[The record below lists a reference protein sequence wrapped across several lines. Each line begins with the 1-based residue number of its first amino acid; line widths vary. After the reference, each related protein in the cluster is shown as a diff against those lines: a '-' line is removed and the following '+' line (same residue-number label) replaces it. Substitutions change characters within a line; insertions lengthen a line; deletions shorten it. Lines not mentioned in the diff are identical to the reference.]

1 MKLCLKLLFLLAMLL
16 PTHVIANHVTVDDYY
31 KALAP
36 TQKHQATNSE
46 IVAYIELR
54 HYRNLAFNDHLSSLV
69 FDRYILELDKNHYY
83 LLASDIKHFENF
95 RFELDEALNAGN
107 LDAAYF
113 IFNRFQKRN
122 IERMVYQINLIE
134 HGMDKLDFSL
144 EESLEV
150 DREHAAW
157 AKTPKALDALW
168 RKRVK
173 NTVLNLKLAGKSM
186 EEIKTTLSKR
196 FKSQLNRITQTEAED
211 AFRIYIKALTQT
223 FDPHSEYFSPRASKN
238 FNIHMSLSLEGIG
251 AVLTSENEYTKVVR
265 LIASGPADKG
275 GELKP
280 GDKIIGVGQ
289 GKKEIENVVGWR
301 LGDVVEKIRGPK
313 GTQVRLEVIHSKFS
327 DDRTQTINIRRD
339 KVKLEDKSAKKEI
352 LSVPLGDRTYKV
364 GVIDLPTFY
373 IDFEGS
379 KRGDPNYKSTTRDVK
394 KLILELKQAKVDGI
408 IIDLRNNGGGSLQ
421 EANSLTGLF
430 IKEGPTVQIRDFR
443 HMITNLEDDDAGIF
457 YDGPLA
463 VLVNRLSASAS
474 EIFAGAIQDYQR
486 GLIIG
491 SQTFGKGTVQAL
503 LGLKQGQL
511 KITHAMFF
519 RVNGESTQNRGVI
532 PNLTLP
538 SLYDNEEFGESAL
551 ARALPWSQIDADDYT
566 RFPSFSPYLKSLK
579 TSHQNRVKRDPGF
592 NLLIE
597 EITKLKELRER
608 KVISLNEVAREKERT
623 AHDAWQLRLEN
634 RKRKLQ
640 NLPPLEALEKKEED
654 GIVHEEDDDEDKLD
668 PILTESGHILVD
680 YISLISSGQ

>member
-1 MKLCLKLLFLLAMLL
+1 MRFPLKLLFLLVALL
-16 PTHVIANHVTVDDYY
+16 PTSSFAKHITVDEYY

-36 TQKHQATNSE
+36 TLSHQKTNAE
-46 IVAYIELR
+46 IVAFIELR
-54 HYRNLAFNDHLSSLV
+54 HYRNLEFNDHLSSLV
-69 FDRYILELDKNHYY
+69 FDRYISELDKNHYY
-83 LLASDIKHFENF
+83 LLSSDIKHFENF
-95 RFELDEALNAGN
+95 RFELDEALNRAN

-134 HGMDKLDFSL
+134 HGLETLDFTL
-144 EESLEV
+144 DQSLEV
-150 DREHAAW
+150 DRENAAW
-157 AKTPKALDALW
+157 AKDTPALDQLW

-173 NTVLNLKLAGKSM
+173 NTVLNLKLAGKTL
-186 EEIKTTLSKR
+186 EEIKSTLGKR
-196 FKSQLNRITQTEAED
+196 FKSQLTRITQTNAED

-223 FDPHSEYFSPRASKN
+223 FDPHSEYFSPRASEN

-251 AVLTSENEYTKVVR
+251 AVLTSQNEYTKVVR

-280 GDKIIGVGQ
+280 GDKIVGVGQ
-289 GKKEIENVVGWR
+289 GKKEIENVIGWR
-301 LGDVVEKIRGPK
+301 LGDVVDKIRGPK

-327 DDRTQTINIRRD
+327 DDRVHTINIRRD

-352 LSVPLGDRTYKV
+352 LEVRLDTRTYKI
-364 GVIDLPTFY
+364 GVINLPTFY

-394 KLILELKQAKVDGI
+394 KLIVELQQAKVDGI

-430 IKEGPTVQIRDFR
+430 IKDGPTVQIRDFR
-443 HMITNLEDDDAGIF
+443 NNITNLEDNDPDIF
-457 YDGPLA
+457 YAGPLA
-463 VLVNRLSASAS
+463 VVVNRLSASAS

-519 RVNGESTQNRGVI
+519 RVNGGSTQNRGVI
-532 PNLTLP
+532 PDVALP
-538 SLYDNEEFGESAL
+538 SFYNPEEIGESSL
-551 ARALPWSQIDADDYT
+551 PRALPWSQIDADDYVL
-566 RFPSFSPYLKSLK
+566 FPSFAQH
-579 TSHQNRVKRDPGF
+579 TSALRAAHQARVKNDPGF

-597 EITKLKELRER
+597 EIGKLKELRDR
-608 KVISLNEVAREKERT
+608 KVISLNELVRKKEREEN
-623 AHDAWQLRLEN
+623 DVWQLSLEN
-634 RKRKLQ
+634 RKRALQ
-640 NLPPLEALEKKEED
+640 GLPALKALEKKDDDEIAYE
-654 GIVHEEDDDEDKLD
+654 EEDDDDKLD

-680 YISLISSGQ
+680 YISLITHH